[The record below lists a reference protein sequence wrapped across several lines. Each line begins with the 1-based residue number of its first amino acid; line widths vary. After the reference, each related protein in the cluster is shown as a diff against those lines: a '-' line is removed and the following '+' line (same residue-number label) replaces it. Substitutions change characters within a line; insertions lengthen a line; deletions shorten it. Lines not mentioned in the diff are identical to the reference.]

1 MKKMLTLFAVILA
14 IGLGAPHA
22 EAKKFGGGKS
32 FGKSYKTA
40 PAQPAAKPVDT
51 KNPALGAQTA
61 PKKSGMMGGL
71 LGGLLAGGL
80 FAYLLGSGAFEGL
93 QGMDFLLIA
102 LLALGAVFLIRTL
115 RKGKVATPQPQQAAY
130 AGYQPPQSAAPQQF
144 EQSNSAPQATG
155 FADSDVPFRLPPG
168 FDMNSFL
175 AGARDHYRTLQE
187 AWNKND
193 LEKVR
198 EYVSPELFE
207 QLKVERA
214 ELTGDQHTEVMYVD
228 TQLVRADYGSDWAQV
243 SVRFSG
249 RYMDR
254 QEQLEEDIKEVWH
267 LERDLAKNN
276 APWHIV
282 GIEQL

>member
-1 MKKMLTLFAVILA
+1 MKKMLTLFALILA
-14 IGLGAPHA
+14 VGLGAPIA

-51 KNPALGAQTA
+51 KNPTVGAQGA

-93 QGMDFLLIA
+93 QGMDMLLIA
-102 LLALGAVFLIRTL
+102 ALALGAFFLIRAL
-115 RKGKVATPQPQQAAY
+115 RRSKAAQMPQQQAAY
-130 AGYQPPQSAAPQQF
+130 AGYQPQAPQQF
-144 EQSNSAPQATG
+144 EQSSSAPQATG

-168 FDMNSFL
+168 FDMNGFL
-175 AGARDHYRTLQE
+175 SGARDHYRTLQD
-187 AWNKND
+187 AWNQND
-193 LEKVR
+193 LEKMR
-198 EYVSPELFE
+198 EYLSPELFE
-207 QLKVERA
+207 QLKTERA
-214 ELTGDQHTEVMYVD
+214 ELAGEQHTEVMYVD
-228 TQLVRADYGSDWAQV
+228 TQLVRADHGSDWAQV

-254 QEQLEEDIKEVWH
+254 QEQVEEDIKEVWH
-267 LERDLAKNN
+267 LERNLAKAG
-276 APWHIV
+276 APWHIT

>member
-1 MKKMLTLFAVILA
+1 
-14 IGLGAPHA
+14 
-22 EAKKFGGGKS
+22 
-32 FGKSYKTA
+32 
-40 PAQPAAKPVDT
+40 
-51 KNPALGAQTA
+51 
-61 PKKSGMMGGL
+61 MGGL

-93 QGMDFLLIA
+93 QGMDMLLIA
-102 LLALGAVFLIRTL
+102 LLALGAVFLFRAM
-115 RKGKVATPQPQQAAY
+115 RKSKAPSPQPQTAY
-130 AGYQPPQSAAPQQF
+130 AGYQPPSAAPQQF
-144 EQSNSAPQATG
+144 EQSSSAPQATG

-175 AGARDHYRTLQE
+175 SGARDHYRTLQE
-187 AWNKND
+187 AWNAND

-207 QLKVERA
+207 QLKAERA
-214 ELTGDQHTEVMYVD
+214 ELTGEQHTEVMYVD

-254 QEQLEEDIKEVWH
+254 QEQVEEDIKEVWH
-267 LERDLAKNN
+267 LERNLAKDN